1 MGHSNRKIR
10 TALYIGIG
18 ASILSVIALAMVVLY
33 PYFLAKDMRS
43 NGRDHVQK
51 YATEYDLD
59 HGEMRDV
66 LDNWNIAKS
75 SKNDGTVFLS
85 IYRIMGLD
93 KPVDYMHFEVYDSE
107 ADAEIE
113 YLNLK
118 KEYQTYN
125 SNFLDCNGYFKSDE
139 PYVDDGKVYTMVFL
153 KDNIIIF
160 TYLSVESCYAE
171 MEPAPVAGADRSEE
185 PISNQFDRASL
196 ENYIIKNQDA
206 IKVYVLEILLKS

>member
-66 LDNWNIAKS
+66 LDNWNIAKR

-118 KEYQTYN
+118 KEYPTYN
-125 SNFLDCNGYFKSDE
+125 SNFRDCNGYFKSDE

-171 MEPAPVAGADRSEE
+171 MEPAPATDSGKTEE
-185 PISNQFDRASL
+185 PTSNQFNRASL

>member
-1 MGHSNRKIR
+1 MSRKNRVILDTE
-10 TALYIGIG
+10 TA
-18 ASILSVIALAMVVLY
+18 
-33 PYFLAKDMRS
+33 
-43 NGRDHVQK
+43 NGLEDPIM
-51 YATEYDLD
+51 YDL
-59 HGEMRDV
+59 GFAV
-66 LDNWNIAKS
+66 I
-75 SKNDGTVFLS
+75 
-85 IYRIMGLD
+85 D
-93 KPVDYMHFEVYDSE
+93 KKGNVYVNE
-107 ADAEIE
+107 
-113 YLNLK
+113 K
-118 KEYQTYN
+118 K
-125 SNFLDCNGYFKSDE
+125 LDE

>member
-1 MGHSNRKIR
+1 
-10 TALYIGIG
+10 
-18 ASILSVIALAMVVLY
+18 MVVLY

-118 KEYQTYN
+118 KEYKTYN
-125 SNFLDCNGYFKSDE
+125 SNFRDCNGYFKSDE
-139 PYVDDGKVYTMVFL
+139 PYVDDAAIYKMVFL

-160 TYLSVESCYAE
+160 ADLSVDSRWPE
-171 MEPAPVAGADRSEE
+171 MEPAPATDGGRTEE
-185 PISNQFDRASL
+185 PTSNQFNRASL